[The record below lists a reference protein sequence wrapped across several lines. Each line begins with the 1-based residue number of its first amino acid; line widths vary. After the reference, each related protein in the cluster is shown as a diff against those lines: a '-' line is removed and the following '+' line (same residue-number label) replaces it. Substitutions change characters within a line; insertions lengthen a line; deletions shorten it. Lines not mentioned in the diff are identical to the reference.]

1 MLRDV
6 ATLIEFVGSGG
17 IVTKGRN
24 ANLPIDCLPELN
36 RRTSYPIQPGLKRAL
51 LRDYP
56 NVAGTFIL
64 LRVMDLLQA
73 RGNRLVVWPAA
84 LEFWRR
90 LNPTEQYFALL
101 EALLF
106 QAQTS
111 VLGGEIRRQDAQ
123 EFRTTVVF
131 LGQLSDRWRNF
142 NHYESARDLGLSGQ
156 IPPWYLFLLQQFG
169 LVEIRPVPLAE
180 QKRRDWGGRGWLVGG
195 ARLTTWGTAMTWALL
210 EFWKANEREDEEADN
225 FEDPPEA
232 DLEESP
238 DDLME
243 RSSSEFFSPSSSPAS
258 RSGGLFSCARSA
270 RSGPEPTS
278 SRPPSP
284 DGVEGVA
291 ASGGGSPC
299 RQTLR
304 WMNSQAQSSKR
315 SSWIAT
321 TFTTFATAT
330 SAAIAGSIITPTPTK
345 GRSRRKSPWPRRI
358 WRAKLKWNSRSTT
371 ETLGS
376 SRCVW
381 RKLLPAR
388 ARRGR
393 S

>member
-1 MLRDV
+1 MLSRYTLDRKSAKRWQTLAEPCQRFLKEQQITTESPGTILRDV

-24 ANLPIDCLPELN
+24 ANLPIGCLPELN

-73 RGNRLVVWPAA
+73 RGNRLVVWPATF
-84 LEFWRR
+84 EFWRR
-90 LNPTEQYFALL
+90 LNPAEQYFALL
-101 EALLF
+101 EALLV

-111 VLGGEIRRQDAQ
+111 VLGGEIRSQAAQ
-123 EFRTTVVF
+123 EFRTAAVF
-131 LGQLSDRWRNF
+131 LGQ
-142 NHYESARDLGLSGQ
+142 
-156 IPPWYLFLLQQFG
+156 
-169 LVEIRPVPLAE
+169 
-180 QKRRDWGGRGWLVGG
+180 
-195 ARLTTWGTAMTWALL
+195 
-210 EFWKANEREDEEADN
+210 
-225 FEDPPEA
+225 
-232 DLEESP
+232 
-238 DDLME
+238 
-243 RSSSEFFSPSSSPAS
+243 SSPA
-258 RSGGLFSCARSA
+258 
-270 RSGPEPTS
+270 
-278 SRPPSP
+278 
-284 DGVEGVA
+284 GVEGVA
-291 ASGGGSPC
+291 ASGDGSPC

-304 WMNSQAQSSKR
+304 WMNSQEQSCKR

-321 TFTTFATAT
+321 TFTTSATAT

-345 GRSRRKSPWPRRI
+345 GHSRRKSPWPRRI

-381 RKLLPAR
+381 RKLVPTR
-388 ARRGR
+388 ACWGW